1 MAQVGDIVA
10 KKKKGGKM
18 SGMRKT
24 FKKAASA
31 IGSIGAIAIPAV
43 SVGWTVKTDLD
54 KGMDPAALPLDYTL
68 GWNTS
73 RPAGAEWKWERLL
86 PLWGGI
92 VGGIAWKKAW
102 SILAKYV

>member
-1 MAQVGDIVA
+1 MA

-18 SGMRKT
+18 SGMRKA
-24 FKKAASA
+24 FKKTAGA
-31 IGSIGAIAIPAV
+31 IGSGGAIAIPAV
-43 SVGWTVKTDLD
+43 SVGLNVMSDLER
-54 KGMDPAALPLDYTL
+54 GMDPGALPLDYAI

-73 RPAGAEWKWERLL
+73 RPEGEEWKWERLI

-102 SILAKYV
+102 SWLAKHV